1 MESNTETKL
10 NITQT
15 VPFFSVYNMETSL
28 KFYVDGLG
36 FKMVNQ
42 WIPKDRIL
50 WCFLKRGGGE
60 LMLQEFHNENG
71 QPKDLEGKRGIG
83 VSICFICED
92 ALELYLEFLSAG
104 LQPYEPF
111 VGNRLW
117 VTGVTDPDGYR
128 IDFESPTDIDEETKY
143 SEWKK

>member
-1 MESNTETKL
+1 MESSTQTKL

-42 WIPKDRIL
+42 WIPKDKIL
-50 WCFLKRGGGE
+50 WCYLKRGGGN
-60 LMLQEFHNENG
+60 LMLQEFQNEKG
-71 QPKDLEGKRGIG
+71 QPKEIEGKRGTG
-83 VSICFICED
+83 VSICFMCED
-92 ALELYLEFLSAG
+92 ALELYHEFLTAG

-111 VGNRLW
+111 VGNGLW

-128 IDFESPTDIDEETKY
+128 IDFESPTDVAEETKY